1 MSFAENLKN
10 LRNANGYSQSELAA
24 LTGISQPTICH
35 IEQGIKTNPKWET
48 VAKLAS
54 KLNVTPVE
62 RTGPFRNALKRLQK
76 ALGKPFPTL
85 MYIRGQWNIISQ
97 VRRLNSQ

>member
-62 RTGPFRNALKRLQK
+62 LLGDSIKEAMAEPAETAVEEFVNEQVTEQLVDGQTGE
-76 ALGKPFPTL
+76 
-85 MYIRGQWNIISQ
+85 
-97 VRRLNSQ
+97 

>member
-62 RTGPFRNALKRLQK
+62 RTGPFRNALKRLQR
-76 ALGKPFPTL
+76 ALDRLFPTL
-85 MYIRGQWNIISQ
+85 THTRERLNFTFP
-97 VRRLNSQ
+97 VRRLNSK